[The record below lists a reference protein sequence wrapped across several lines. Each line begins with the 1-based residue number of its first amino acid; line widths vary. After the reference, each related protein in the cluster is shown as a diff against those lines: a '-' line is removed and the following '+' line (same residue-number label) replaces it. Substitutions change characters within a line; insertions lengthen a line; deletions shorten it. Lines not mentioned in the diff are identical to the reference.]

1 MRRVIVLTSDTGA
14 GHRSASRALVAGT
27 TASPERGLE
36 LIELDPYRG
45 DDPFWTDMCATDA
58 VRAEVRGGAGSG
70 LADRAVTWYGPVIRQ
85 VPWLWGAAFRGAAM
99 PGAALAYHLAY
110 GRKVAARIH
119 RAVDLSGAVG
129 VVSVHPLCT
138 RAMAVGAPRLPC
150 TVVVTDLVDVHP
162 FWAGHPG
169 AHHVVATTEAAGTL
183 AKLGVAP
190 GQIRTL
196 GLPLG
201 PAFAR
206 IDRTA
211 REMRVHLGLDPDRE
225 VVLFMGG
232 GAGAGDMEAVVRA
245 CDRDRAP
252 GARGVPV
259 FVVVCGR
266 NDRLRASVES
276 RAWRGPV
283 RVLGFEPAIH
293 EWMIAATV
301 IVTKPGSMTVAE
313 SLAVGRPILLGPP
326 LPGQEE
332 GNVPLVVDSGAG
344 IAYRDPAGASDA
356 LGAMLADPVARW
368 EMGQRGLR
376 MRRGDATTRILD
388 LVQSMIRCA

>member
-14 GHRSASRALVAGT
+14 GHRSASRALVAGAR
-27 TASPERGLE
+27 ASPERALD
-36 LIELDPYRG
+36 LVELDPYRA
-45 DDPFWTDMCATDA
+45 DDPFWAAFGASDA
-58 VRAEVRGGAGSG
+58 VRSSVNGGPIDAF
-70 LADRAVTWYGPVIRQ
+70 ADRVVSWYGAVIRHA
-85 VPWLWGAAFRGAAM
+85 PWLWGVAYRLTAI
-99 PGAALAYHLAY
+99 PGGTAAYHAVY
-110 GRKVAARIH
+110 GRTVADRIR
-119 RAVDLSGAVG
+119 RAISLAGATA

-138 RAMAVGAPRLPC
+138 RAMAVGAGGLPC
-150 TVVVTDLVDVHP
+150 AVIVTDLVDVHP
-162 FWAGHPG
+162 FWAGNPG
-169 AHHVVATTEAAGTL
+169 ARHVVSTPEAAGAL
-183 AKLGVAP
+183 AHFGVAP
-190 GQIRTL
+190 GRITTI
-196 GLPLG
+196 GLPLR

-206 IDRTA
+206 IDHTA
-211 REMRVHLGLDPDRE
+211 REMRQRLGLDPDRD

-232 GAGAGDMEAVVRA
+232 GAGAGDMEAVLRA
-245 CDRDRAP
+245 CDRDSRA
-252 GARGVPV
+252 GDAATAT
-259 FVVVCGR
+259 FVIVCGR
-266 NDRLRASVES
+266 NEALRTSVES

-344 IAYRDPAGASDA
+344 LAYRDATGASAA
-356 LGAMLADPVARW
+356 LRAMLSDPSALW

-376 MRRGDATTRILD
+376 MRRGDATERVLD
-388 LVQSMIRCA
+388 IVQSMVLAA